1 MMFYV
6 AQDWSHNMHHYDA
19 VLQAVITSI
28 NQLKNDDG
36 DPNAPYPI
44 GVKSIIDQ
52 TTGQTFLK
60 KGETVPN
67 PQNIREEFLPAILYG
82 YGDSKHNDSISKP
95 VGYTGETITILV
107 YGVVNAIVGRGL
119 AERMSDMHRAMRM
132 IVQEN
137 QRAGNTHSDD
147 GASTKEARLGRSVA
161 LTSRRSGTG
170 ISIFHLEF
178 DTIQVKS

>member
-1 MMFYV
+1 
-6 AQDWSHNMHHYDA
+6 MHHYDA

-28 NQLKNDDG
+28 YQLKSDDG
-36 DPNAPYPI
+36 TPNAPYPI
-44 GVKSIIDQ
+44 GVKEVIDQ
-52 TTGQTFLK
+52 SKPPPGQESFLS

-107 YGVVNAIVGRGL
+107 YGVVNSTFNPDDKSGRGL

-178 DTIQVKS
+178 DTIHVKS